1 MWGRLS
7 SLPWWQTK
15 SLPHY
20 WGVTMQT
27 MPASV
32 TRLIEEFSELPG
44 IGRKTAARLT
54 FFLLRNQAGLAE
66 RLAEALRELK
76 ERTRFCSVCYNITE
90 EDPCPICADPDRDH
104 RSVCVVEE
112 PLDMLA
118 IEQADIYKG
127 VYHVLHGVLA
137 PSEGMFVEN
146 LRIGELVARV
156 RSGNVREVILATNP
170 TSEGDWTA
178 SYLLTRLR
186 PLGMRVTRLGRGLP
200 VGGDLEYADVVT
212 LTRALEGREEI

>member
-1 MWGRLS
+1 
-7 SLPWWQTK
+7 
-15 SLPHY
+15 
-20 WGVTMQT
+20 MQT
-27 MPASV
+27 APASV
-32 TRLIEEFSELPG
+32 TRLIEELAELPG

-54 FFLLRNQAGLAE
+54 YFLLRNQLGLAE

-76 ERTRFCSVCYNITE
+76 ERTRFCSICYNITE
-90 EDPCPICADPDRDH
+90 DDPCPICADPGRDH
-104 RSVCVVEE
+104 STICVVEE
-112 PLDMLA
+112 PLDVLA
-118 IEQADIYKG
+118 IEQADVYKG

-146 LRIGELVARV
+146 LRIGELVARIRGSDV
-156 RSGNVREVILATNP
+156 EEVILATNP

-186 PLGMRVTRLGRGLP
+186 PLGVRVTRLGRGLP

>member
-1 MWGRLS
+1 
-7 SLPWWQTK
+7 
-15 SLPHY
+15 
-20 WGVTMQT
+20 MQT
-27 MPASV
+27 APASV
-32 TRLIEEFSELPG
+32 TRLIEELAELPG

-54 FFLLRNQAGLAE
+54 YFLLRNQLGLAE

-76 ERTRFCSVCYNITE
+76 ERTRFCSICYNITE
-90 EDPCPICADPDRDH
+90 DDPCPICADPERDH
-104 RSVCVVEE
+104 STICVVEE
-112 PLDMLA
+112 PLDVLA
-118 IEQADIYKG
+118 IEQADVYKG

-146 LRIGELVARV
+146 LRIGELVARIRGSDV
-156 RSGNVREVILATNP
+156 EEVILATNP

-186 PLGMRVTRLGRGLP
+186 PLGVRVTRLGRGLP